1 MENTQIRKIDIDREM
16 QQSYLDYAMSVIV
29 SRALPDARDGLKPVQ
44 RRILYAMHDLG
55 LTPNSA
61 YKKSARIVGEV
72 LGKYHP
78 HGDMAVYEAMAR
90 MAQDFSMR
98 CMLVDGQGNFGSV
111 DGDPPAA
118 MRYTEARL
126 TAASIDML
134 KHIEKGTVDF
144 IPNFDGTL
152 KEPVVL
158 PSQIP
163 NLLVNGATG
172 IAVGMATNIP
182 PHNLGEVIDACI
194 YMLQNWEKLDDTSV
208 DDLMHFVKGPDFP
221 TGGIIL
227 QDPQA
232 EGLASIYGSGKGKV
246 IVQARA
252 HMEEMERGKNRII
265 VTELP
270 YMVNKS
276 SLIERIAD
284 LVRDGNLEGV
294 VDLRDESDRHGLRIV
309 IELSKAVEPDNILR
323 KLYKHTPM
331 QTTFGI
337 NLLALVGGEP
347 RLLSLKQAL
356 KVFLDHRLVVIR
368 RRAEFDL
375 DKARARAHILEGLRI
390 ALKYLDEIISL
401 IRNSPD
407 AEEAKNRLMKRYK
420 LTDIQ
425 AQAILDMPL
434 RRLAALERKK
444 IEDEY
449 KEITALIKNL
459 EELLKSADK
468 MRQLC
473 ATELLEARQIFAE
486 KRKTQIIGLK
496 EGDSISSMLTITDVT
511 PSQEV
516 VIAINEAGLIA
527 RTASETT
534 GWFTGKEAP
543 LWLLRTDT
551 HQTIYLIS
559 NTGRTAAVPV
569 HSIPEAGHV
578 SEGVPF
584 HKISPLDED
593 DLLGAVFCLPPKSQ
607 IEGEKYIL
615 VVTRGGMVK
624 KTAVQELP
632 GPSASTFMLCKVNE
646 GDTLAW
652 AFLTDGTNEIM
663 LATSKGMCI
672 RFKEEEVRPMGL
684 VAAGVNG
691 IKLNIGDELISSDL
705 VEKNSFVVLV
715 TSDGKGKRC
724 LEKEFPVQ
732 GRYGQGVIGWKV
744 KPGVRLAGMC
754 IGRMDEKLVLHFLRN
769 TSKLKKVADFSVA
782 GRAAGGKE
790 VVEIKPG
797 DQVIE
802 MTEIQ
807 TGWES
812 KSNGVEGE
820 KSARKPRSASGQA
833 KPESRQIKPAK
844 SAGKTAAK
852 LRVTKKEKISSK
864 SIDKSPGKRIS
875 KSTIGTPARSG
886 RGKPKSGS
894 EKGKPELSTSVE
906 EKKPTTRTRSSES
919 EKKGK
924 TTVSKN
930 RKTTGQESAVPKTGK
945 SKTDQLELKME

>member
-1 MENTQIRKIDIDREM
+1 MENNHIRKIDIDREM

-55 LTPNSA
+55 VTPTSA

-78 HGDMAVYEAMAR
+78 HGDSAVYEAMAR

-98 CMLVDGQGNFGSV
+98 CLLVDGQGNFGSV

-126 TAASIDML
+126 TAASIEML

-144 IPNFDGTL
+144 LPNFDGTL

-182 PHNLGEVIDACI
+182 PHNLGEVIDACV
-194 YMLQNWEKLDDTSV
+194 YMLQNWEKLDDASV

-232 EGLASIYGSGKGKV
+232 EGLASIYGSGKGK
-246 IVQARA
+246 IMVQARA

-284 LVRDGNLEGV
+284 LVRDGHLEGV

-309 IELSKAVEPDNILR
+309 IELSKSAEPDNVLR

-331 QTTFGI
+331 QTTFGV

-368 RRAEFDL
+368 RRSEYEL
-375 DKARARAHILEGLRI
+375 DKAHQRAHILEGLLI
-390 ALKYLDEIISL
+390 ALKYLDEIITL

-407 AEEAKNRLMKRYK
+407 ADEAKIRLIKKYK
-420 LTDIQ
+420 LSDIQ

-449 KEITALIKNL
+449 KDVAATIKEL
-459 EELLKSADK
+459 EELLKSPAK
-468 MRQLC
+468 VRGVC
-473 ATELLEARQIFAE
+473 ATELMAARQAYAD

-496 EGDSISSMLTITDVT
+496 EGDTIASMLTITDVT
-511 PSQEV
+511 PSQNV
-516 VIAINEAGLIA
+516 LIAINEAGLIA
-527 RTASETT
+527 RTAAENAA
-534 GWFTGKEAP
+534 WFTGKDAP
-543 LWLLRTDT
+543 HWLLRTDT
-551 HQTIYLIS
+551 HQTLYLVS
-559 NTGRTAAVPV
+559 TTGKTAAVPV
-569 HSIPEAGHV
+569 HSIPEAGNV
-578 SEGVPF
+578 AEGVPI
-584 HKISPLDED
+584 HKVSPLDEE
-593 DLLGAVFCLPPKSQ
+593 DLLGAAFCLPPKNQ
-607 IEGEKYIL
+607 MDGDKFIL

-624 KTAVQELP
+624 KTAIQELP
-632 GPSASTFMLCKVNE
+632 GPSASTFALCKVND
-646 GDTLAW
+646 GDSLAW
-652 AFLTDGTNEIM
+652 TLLTDGTNEIM

-691 IKLNIGDELISSDL
+691 MKLGVGDELVSSDL
-705 VEKNSFVVLV
+705 VQKNDQVALIA
-715 TSDGKGKRC
+715 SDGKGKRC
-724 LEKEFPVQ
+724 AEKEFPVQ
-732 GRYGQGVIGWKV
+732 GRYGQGVIGWKL
-744 KPGVRLAGMC
+744 KPGIHLAGMC
-754 IGRMDEKLVLHFLRN
+754 LGSPDEKVVVHFLKSP
-769 TSKLKKVADFSVA
+769 SKLKKMADFPVA
-782 GRAAGGKE
+782 GRAAIGKD
-790 VVEIKPG
+790 VVEMKPG

-802 MTEIQ
+802 MTEVQ

-812 KSNGVEGE
+812 NSDESDAGKKTRKSRE
-820 KSARKPRSASGQA
+820 KAPEPIKTPKMTAEKKVAPVKKRSVSARTKTSTARTKRSTHIKPDKTAATTRE
-833 KPESRQIKPAK
+833 PTVKPAK
-844 SAGKTAAK
+844 TT
-852 LRVTKKEKISSK
+852 TKKTVVKPKPVEKI
-864 SIDKSPGKRIS
+864 
-875 KSTIGTPARSG
+875 
-886 RGKPKSGS
+886 PK
-894 EKGKPELSTSVE
+894 
-906 EKKPTTRTRSSES
+906 EKK
-919 EKKGK
+919 
-924 TTVSKN
+924 N
-930 RKTTGQESAVPKTGK
+930 TGK
-945 SKTDQLELKME
+945 ESNKPDQLELKMD

>member
-1 MENTQIRKIDIDREM
+1 MDEPHVRKIDIDREM

-44 RRILYAMHDLG
+44 RRILFAMHDLG
-55 LTPNSA
+55 LSPNST

-126 TAASIDML
+126 TAASIEML

-144 IPNFDGTL
+144 LPNFDGTL

-182 PHNLGEVIDACI
+182 PHNLGETIDACV
-194 YMLQNWEKLDDTSV
+194 YMLQNWGKLDDTSV
-208 DDLMHFVKGPDFP
+208 DDLMHFIKGPDFP
-221 TGGIIL
+221 TGGIII

-232 EGLASIYGSGKGKV
+232 EGLSSIYGSGKGKV

-309 IELSKAVEPDNILR
+309 IELSKTVEPDNVLR

-331 QTTFGI
+331 KTTFGI

-356 KVFLDHRLVVIR
+356 KVFLDHRLIVIKR
-368 RRAEFDL
+368 RSEFEL
-375 DKARARAHILEGLRI
+375 EKARNRAHILEGLRI
-390 ALKYLDEIISL
+390 AIKYLDEIIIL

-407 AEEAKNRLMKRYK
+407 AEEAKIRLIKKYK
-420 LTDIQ
+420 LSDIQ

-449 KEITALIKNL
+449 KEITAQMKEL
-459 EELLKSADK
+459 EELLKSAPK
-468 MRQLC
+468 MRELC
-473 ATELLEARQIFAE
+473 VLELMEARQTFAE
-486 KRKTQIIGLK
+486 KRKTQIVGLK
-496 EGDSISSMLTITDVT
+496 EGDSITSMLTITDVIPT
-511 PSQEV
+511 QSV
-516 VIAINEAGLIA
+516 TIAINEAGLIA
-527 RTASETT
+527 RTPSENAA
-534 GWFTGKEAP
+534 WFTGKEAP
-543 LWLLRTDT
+543 HWLVRTDT

-559 NTGRTAAVPV
+559 TTGKSAAIPV
-569 HSIPEAGHV
+569 HSIPEVAHV

-584 HKISPLDED
+584 YKISPLDED
-593 DLLGAVFCLPPKSQ
+593 DLLGAFFCLPPKSQ
-607 IEGEKYIL
+607 IGSDHFIL
-615 VVTRGGMVK
+615 AVTRGGMVK

-632 GPSASTFMLCKVNE
+632 GPSAATFVLCKVNE
-646 GDTLAW
+646 GDSSGG
-652 AFLTDGTNEIM
+652 LT
-663 LATSKGMCI
+663 
-672 RFKEEEVRPMGL
+672 
-684 VAAGVNG
+684 
-691 IKLNIGDELISSDL
+691 
-705 VEKNSFVVLV
+705 
-715 TSDGKGKRC
+715 
-724 LEKEFPVQ
+724 
-732 GRYGQGVIGWKV
+732 
-744 KPGVRLAGMC
+744 
-754 IGRMDEKLVLHFLRN
+754 
-769 TSKLKKVADFSVA
+769 
-782 GRAAGGKE
+782 
-790 VVEIKPG
+790 
-797 DQVIE
+797 
-802 MTEIQ
+802 
-807 TGWES
+807 
-812 KSNGVEGE
+812 
-820 KSARKPRSASGQA
+820 
-833 KPESRQIKPAK
+833 
-844 SAGKTAAK
+844 
-852 LRVTKKEKISSK
+852 
-864 SIDKSPGKRIS
+864 
-875 KSTIGTPARSG
+875 
-886 RGKPKSGS
+886 
-894 EKGKPELSTSVE
+894 
-906 EKKPTTRTRSSES
+906 
-919 EKKGK
+919 
-924 TTVSKN
+924 
-930 RKTTGQESAVPKTGK
+930 
-945 SKTDQLELKME
+945 